1 MAPEYAMRGHYSVKS
16 DVFSF
21 GILIIEIVT
30 GRRSSGSLSFDQSND
45 LLSLVSPCSFP
56 GHFYKFK

>member
-21 GILIIEIVT
+21 GILMIEIVT

-56 GHFYKFK
+56 GLFYKFK